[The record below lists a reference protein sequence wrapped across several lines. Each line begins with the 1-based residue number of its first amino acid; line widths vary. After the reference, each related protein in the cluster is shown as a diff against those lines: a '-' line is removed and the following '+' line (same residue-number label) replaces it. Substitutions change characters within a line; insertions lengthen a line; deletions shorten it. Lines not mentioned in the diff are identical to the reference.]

1 MAQPIPNFWEQ
12 EREWKI
18 VFPTLGNG
26 NGNKNSIPFFL
37 GMEMKNLIPDFL
49 EREWDDVVIPG
60 NDRERERE
68 WCQIVNLS

>member
-1 MAQPIPNFWEQ
+1 
-12 EREWKI
+12 
-18 VFPTLGNG
+18 
-26 NGNKNSIPFFL
+26 
-37 GMEMKNLIPDFL
+37 MEMKNLIPDFL